1 MGVLV
6 AIFVIV
12 QMILAYV
19 LMVVSYRS
27 LKFTIDKNCADLV
40 AKTIPIIF
48 VLYFDYLAQYYFGI
62 QFEMIAE
69 HATDKIIAHLWTR
82 AFYFICFVSL
92 AKVFADPT

>member
-1 MGVLV
+1 MGLLV

-27 LKFTIDKNCADLV
+27 LKFTRDKNCADLV
-40 AKTIPIIF
+40 AKTIPIIG

-62 QFEMIAE
+62 QFEMVE
-69 HATDKIIAHLWTR
+69 HQTDQIVAHLWTK
-82 AFYFICFVSL
+82 AFYFICFLSL